1 MPLHKR
7 WAVFVKIDGGR
18 RNGIFYIRAIRKFAG
33 ALKDICSTMSLYHC
47 LQQKL
52 DNFRIK
58 IATYQYLRRGSD
70 EWYVIGWN
78 VLVNINDTLRQYQ
91 PSELGEKTGEGLCR
105 LKAQNANVR
114 IVEERLDGWRI
125 RRATNPYSIHL
136 TIVHCLN
143 CSRSYE
149 RQQRRAFR
157 IHAGL
162 AKDLFGLSSS
172 GASDWPDGNAFS
184 FELRQPLNR
193 FVRGIK
199 EPKWVVVNSS

>member
-7 WAVFVKIDGGR
+7 WTVLVKIDSR
-18 RNGIFYIRAIRKFAG
+18 RGNGIFYIGAVREFTG
-33 ALKDICSTMSLYHC
+33 ALKDICSTMSFYHR
-47 LQQKL
+47 LQQEL
-52 DNFRIK
+52 DNFWMK

-78 VLVNINDTLRQYQ
+78 VLVNIYDTLRQYQ
-91 PSELGEKTGEGLCR
+91 PSELGEETGEGLCR

-114 IVEERLDGWRI
+114 IVEERLDDWRI
-125 RRATNPYSIHL
+125 RRAANLYGIHL

-143 CSRSYE
+143 CSRSCE

-162 AKDLFGLSSS
+162 AKDLFGCSSTAGS
-172 GASDWPDGNAFS
+172 YWSHGNAFS
-184 FELRQPLNR
+184 YEL
-193 FVRGIK
+193 
-199 EPKWVVVNSS
+199 